1 MEEVF
6 TLSVHPTSFSVR
18 VARYFVP
25 VFCFIGVVLLFIYND
40 RFFDFKIL
48 NLCFISIKIHL
59 FAIFHSHLML

>member
-40 RFFDFKIL
+40 RFFD
-48 NLCFISIKIHL
+48 IK
-59 FAIFHSHLML
+59 S